1 MDCPDVT
8 WDELKSH
15 QGNPLFADKTWQWSP
30 QPFSI
35 SESVQ
40 CEIKALGQAAYSF
53 YQAIEKLY
61 LKSKKDQKILRNQ
74 NVKAPWIADYY
85 DAGKPD
91 WLIDHSVSRSVL
103 GAMPAVLRPDLL
115 PTRDGFALT
124 EWDAVPGGIGLTAL
138 LNQVYLKRNGS
149 KMIKS
154 FGDALKAAC
163 TGSGDERNYKFAMVV
178 SEEASTYLPEMHWL
192 AEKLNSLGYWIKVCS
207 PADLCILKT
216 GVYLADQKI
225 DLLYRFWE
233 LFDYEQVPEMKEMA
247 KLVEGGKLCITPPM
261 RPFQEEKLS
270 LALVHHHRLQ
280 EFWAE
285 NLSKKELGLLR
296 RFIPK
301 TWVLDPSSIPPGAT
315 VDGPLIKQKPLGNW
329 MDLAKASKKER
340 SLVIKASGFHETA
353 WGARSVVIGD
363 DVSGEEWEKALYGA
377 IESFPRPLSVIQ
389 EFHKSSLFEHPI
401 FNSRKEVTSMSGR
414 FRLSPYFFVLGQE
427 IQWSG
432 TLATLCP
439 ADKKII
445 HGMTDGALIPCSQ

>member
-154 FGDALKAAC
+154 FGD
-163 TGSGDERNYKFAMVV
+163 GDFTFNDDSHFY
-178 SEEASTYLPEMHWL
+178 
-192 AEKLNSLGYWIKVCS
+192 S
-207 PADLCILKT
+207 P
-216 GVYLADQKI
+216 
-225 DLLYRFWE
+225 
-233 LFDYEQVPEMKEMA
+233 
-247 KLVEGGKLCITPPM
+247 
-261 RPFQEEKLS
+261 
-270 LALVHHHRLQ
+270 
-280 EFWAE
+280 
-285 NLSKKELGLLR
+285 
-296 RFIPK
+296 
-301 TWVLDPSSIPPGAT
+301 
-315 VDGPLIKQKPLGNW
+315 
-329 MDLAKASKKER
+329 
-340 SLVIKASGFHETA
+340 
-353 WGARSVVIGD
+353 
-363 DVSGEEWEKALYGA
+363 
-377 IESFPRPLSVIQ
+377 
-389 EFHKSSLFEHPI
+389 
-401 FNSRKEVTSMSGR
+401 
-414 FRLSPYFFVLGQE
+414 
-427 IQWSG
+427 
-432 TLATLCP
+432 
-439 ADKKII
+439 
-445 HGMTDGALIPCSQ
+445 